1 MEVPIV
7 KCRTSLCLLVLTVTV
22 TVLGPGL
29 CVAGEPPRD
38 SIIECPLD
46 GLLLRNVTYILP
58 TWLVCAIS
66 DEQNPVGSDLPRVSD
81 SQNTRGATQPDSLT
95 SGEVGDTDRI
105 FGPLS
110 DKSGSSTETP
120 RQGLTIT
127 LKL

>member
-1 MEVPIV
+1 V
-7 KCRTSLCLLVLTVTV
+7 KRRTSLCLLLLTVTV
-22 TVLGPGL
+22 LLPGPDL
-29 CVAGEPPRD
+29 CVAGEPP
-38 SIIECPLD
+38 SGSGVECQLD
-46 GLLLRNVTYILP
+46 GLLLRNLAYILP
-58 TWLVCAIS
+58 TWLACAIS
-66 DEQNPVGSDLPRVSD
+66 DEDNPVGSDLPTVSD